1 MLRALLVAGLALGTV
16 AACDS
21 NDGPMEE
28 AGEQIDN
35 AVDETADAVEDA
47 GD

>member
-1 MLRALLVAGLALGTV
+1 MLRALLVAGLALGTL

-35 AVDETADAVEDA
+35 AVDETAEAVEDA

>member
-1 MLRALLVAGLALGTV
+1 MVVAGLSLGALGTL

-35 AVDETADAVEDA
+35 AVDETADAMEDA

>member
-1 MLRALLVAGLALGTV
+1 MLRALLVAGLALGTL

-35 AVDETADAVEDA
+35 AVDETAEAVEDA
-47 GD
+47 GE